1 MNPIELASAMH
12 ATSVLN
18 DAALEVLSI
27 FVAIVA
33 DSSTDSDSD
42 ADNHVRP
49 RVVYTRRKFARND
62 YSMSQMA
69 QMLIKGS
76 HLDRMTRDHVYFRDV
91 YRCPPTFFEE
101 IYSFFQRHY
110 HKLPADCTGRPAVKL
125 NLKILAC
132 FFILATGV
140 DHLHMASIVGCG
152 EETMRSFYM
161 FFLTTI
167 CDHLGPLVIK
177 FPQTQEELARCV
189 ETYRDEDL
197 PGCMGSID
205 CTHIGWARARA
216 SVRSWFVGEP
226 SEFVAPTQFQPC
238 RQARKG
244 FPRSPFR

>member
-1 MNPIELASAMH
+1 MNPIELASVMH

-18 DAALEVLSI
+18 DAALEFLST
-27 FVAIVA
+27 FVAIIA

-49 RVVYTRRKFARND
+49 RVVHTRRKFARNY

-69 QMLIKGS
+69 QMLMKGS

-110 HKLPADCTGRPAVKL
+110 QKLPADCTGRPAVKL

-132 FFILATGV
+132 FFILSSGV
-140 DHLHMASIVGCG
+140 DNIHMASIGGCG
-152 EETMRSFYM
+152 EETMRSFYI

-167 CDHLGPLVIK
+167 CDHLGPRVIK
-177 FPQTQEELARCV
+177 FPQTQEGLARCV

-226 SEFVAPTQFQPC
+226 YEFVAPTQFQPC